1 LKLSKLATSAKAQ
14 RTAVVVNAKLL
25 ANLLAKPAAASQ
37 TNNAK
42 TKRSNLTGNAA
53 VWRHFL

>member
-1 LKLSKLATSAKAQ
+1 VLK
-14 RTAVVVNAKLL
+14 TAVAANVKLL